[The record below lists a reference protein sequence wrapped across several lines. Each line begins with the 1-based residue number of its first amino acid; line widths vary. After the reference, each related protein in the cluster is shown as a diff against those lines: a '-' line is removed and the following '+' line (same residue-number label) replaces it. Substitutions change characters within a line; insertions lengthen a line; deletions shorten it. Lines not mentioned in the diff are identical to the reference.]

1 VSFPKSRGATGNPQK
16 QRLPPNYN
24 LKKHAMKRKLPVSR
38 FLKPRVKTR
47 GGHETWHNGADVEI
61 HFYARSLQRAA
72 KALVEKLESAG
83 RPGNDWDVC
92 PIIAL

>member
-1 VSFPKSRGATGNPQK
+1 
-16 QRLPPNYN
+16 
-24 LKKHAMKRKLPVSR
+24 MKRKLPVSR